1 MNTQTQVD
9 EQILVREDGP
19 GYATLRLNRP
29 QQFNSLSEPLLDA
42 LLREL
47 QTLARQPEVR
57 CVVLAAAGKAFC
69 AGHDLR
75 EMRATPKLEYY
86 QRLFTHCGRVMQA
99 IRDVPVPVIARVHG
113 VATAAG
119 CQLVAACDLAVGS
132 ASGALRRLR
141 DQCRPLLLDALGCP
155 LAQRVGQ
162 ARVRP
167 PGHRALH
174 RRRDG
179 EGLGPHQPGGERR
192 RARRDGCSS
201 WCGRSSPRAPRPSV
215 MARRSFYQQRELDLP
230 QAYAL
235 AADVM
240 AHNMMED
247 DAGEGIDAFLQKR
260 AAVWKP

>member
-1 MNTQTQVD
+1 MNTQTHTD
-9 EQILVREDGP
+9 EKVLVREDGP
-19 GYATLRLNRP
+19 GYTTLRLNRP

-47 QTLARQPEVR
+47 QTIAQQPEVR

-86 QRLFTHCGRVMQA
+86 QRLFAHCGRVMQA
-99 IRDVPVPVIARVHG
+99 IRDVPVPVVARVHG

-132 ASGALRRLR
+132 AS
-141 DQCRPLLLDALGCP
+141 
-155 LAQRVGQ
+155 
-162 ARVRP
+162 ARFAVS
-167 PGHRALH
+167 GINA
-174 RRRDG
+174 
-179 EGLGPHQPGGERR
+179 GLF
-192 RARRDGCSS
+192 CST
-201 WCGRSSPRAPRPSV
+201 PSV
-215 MARRSFYQQRELDLP
+215 ALSRNVSTKRAFDLLVTARFIDAETAKDWGLVNEAVSDDKLDETVLELVRTIVAKSPAAIRHGKALFYQQRELDLP
-230 QAYAL
+230 EAYAL

-240 AHNMMED
+240 AHNMMEE

-260 AAVWKP
+260 APVWKP